1 MAGQY
6 ILGAAGA
13 VSAYVFGHYFIR
25 KRAARLPLELPAP
38 KMVVAGGIDILPL
51 VSAVLDSLPSS
62 VRINMNI
69 KVSTAWC
76 QTFCSP
82 LFWIRNEFFFRI
94 RLLRWF
100 TILHEPF
107 LVPDFLLYFDLCI
120 PVL

>member
-25 KRAARLPLELPAP
+25 KRAARLPLEVPAP
-38 KMVVAGGIDILPL
+38 KMEVAGGIDILPL

-69 KVSTAWC
+69 KVSTGSELLVLRGSAHHC
-76 QTFCSP
+76 CGSGM
-82 LFWIRNEFFFRI
+82 IFFRFRI
-94 RLLRWF
+94 R
-100 TILHEPF
+100 IL
-107 LVPDFLLYFDLCI
+107 
-120 PVL
+120 

>member
-25 KRAARLPLELPAP
+25 KRAARLPLEVPAP
-38 KMVVAGGIDILPL
+38 KMEVAGGIDILPL

-69 KVSTAWC
+69 KVSTAWF
-76 QTFCSP
+76 QRFCSP
-82 LFWIRNEFFFRI
+82 FLWLRNVFFS
-94 RLLRWF
+94 
-100 TILHEPF
+100 
-107 LVPDFLLYFDLCI
+107 VPNLT
-120 PVL
+120 

>member
-25 KRAARLPLELPAP
+25 KRAARLPLEVPAP
-38 KMVVAGGIDILPL
+38 KMEVAGGIDILPL

-69 KVSTAWC
+69 KVSAA
-76 QTFCSP
+76 
-82 LFWIRNEFFFRI
+82 
-94 RLLRWF
+94 
-100 TILHEPF
+100 
-107 LVPDFLLYFDLCI
+107 
-120 PVL
+120 